1 MKIITSRYAQIGL
14 ALILAVLLI
23 ASFSTSASAGGP
35 GPVYHTVQPGQTLYS
50 IAMNYGT
57 SVWAISCANGLFN
70 PNYIY
75 AGQVLV
81 IPFGPMGDGCAP
93 AHKPM
98 PQPIEWHPQPQ
109 PMPLGC
115 FYTVR
120 WGDNLF
126 RVALRYNVPW
136 TVLAQANG
144 LFNGNYIYAG
154 QVLRVPCVW

>member
-1 MKIITSRYAQIGL
+1 MKILTSRYTQIGL

-23 ASFSTSASAGGP
+23 TTFSSSASAAS
-35 GPVYHTVQPGQTLYS
+35 PVFHTVQPGQTLFS
-50 IAMNYGT
+50 IAMYYGT

-70 PNYIY
+70 PNYVY

-81 IPFGPMGDGCAP
+81 IPQGPMNGCAP
-93 AHKPM
+93 AQHP
-98 PQPIEWHPQPQ
+98 PASPPSGWHPPSQW
-109 PMPLGC
+109 LGC

-126 RVALRYNVPW
+126 RIALRYNIPW

-144 LFNGNYIYAG
+144 LHNGNYIYAG
-154 QVLRVPCVW
+154 QVLRVPCR